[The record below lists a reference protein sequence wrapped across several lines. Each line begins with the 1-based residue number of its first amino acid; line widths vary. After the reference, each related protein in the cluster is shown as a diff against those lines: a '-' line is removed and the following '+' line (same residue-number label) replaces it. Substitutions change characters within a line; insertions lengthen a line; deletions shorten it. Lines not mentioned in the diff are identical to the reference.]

1 MNVPSES
8 KVHAAIGHL
17 FGPYHTQKLK
27 YYKKN

>member
-1 MNVPSES
+1 MSRQKS

-17 FGPYHTQKLK
+17 FGPYHPLQLK

>member
-1 MNVPSES
+1 MSRQ
-8 KVHAAIGHL
+8 KLKAHAAIGHL

>member
-1 MNVPSES
+1 MSRQKS

-27 YYKKN
+27 YYKKD

>member
-1 MNVPSES
+1 MSRQKS
-8 KVHAAIGHL
+8 DAHAAIGHL